1 MVSATIHLANRDW
14 PSLIN
19 DFVDLDFLPADC
31 DRGVIIP
38 VMDKILSPYLAGGG
52 AKAFNFQAL
61 SQDLLRSTLEIP
73 FSVPPY
79 MSLLARSVATLE
91 GIALLGDPNY
101 QMVAQAYPFVVRK
114 VLRNSSASVGSL
126 LRDIVFDAETG
137 AVKPTRLSALLN
149 AALGFVAERTDG
161 FVDLDAVPEDGA
173 SLQVRRERERRACSP
188 PPLQPHFFDAA
199 RAPAPP
205 RPGLRKACKGQWG
218 GRGPEKRN
226 RKNGGRRRAGVGV
239 GRRGPHS
246 LTLLPPCLAFPS
258 QDVTSFLLSPEA
270 RDLRPLLV
278 EELVNGLDLAA
289 RDALRRAY
297 GALPSLAPRL
307 PFIGSLPTPPPPPLP
322 VPGKGLMPLSDF
334 VAAVAPE
341 LDRRDAIYLQA
352 ASQLAGAVLGDGAT
366 APRSPFDLVRLL
378 LSPSDQARELG
389 AALRSAAGDGASR
402 EVVADLVA
410 DVTAQLA
417 ARSADRLG
425 VPVDT
430 LFPGRGTARRM
441 LLPAGRA
448 A

>member
-1 MVSATIHLANRDW
+1 MGHTHS
-14 PSLIN
+14 
-19 DFVDLDFLPADC
+19 
-31 DRGVIIP
+31 
-38 VMDKILSPYLAGGG
+38 
-52 AKAFNFQAL
+52 
-61 SQDLLRSTLEIP
+61 P
-73 FSVPPY
+73 FS
-79 MSLLARSVATLE
+79 
-91 GIALLGDPNY
+91 
-101 QMVAQAYPFVVRK
+101 
-114 VLRNSSASVGSL
+114 
-126 LRDIVFDAETG
+126 
-137 AVKPTRLSALLN
+137 
-149 AALGFVAERTDG
+149 
-161 FVDLDAVPEDGA
+161 
-173 SLQVRRERERRACSP
+173 
-188 PPLQPHFFDAA
+188 
-199 RAPAPP
+199 
-205 RPGLRKACKGQWG
+205 
-218 GRGPEKRN
+218 
-226 RKNGGRRRAGVGV
+226 
-239 GRRGPHS
+239 
-246 LTLLPPCLAFPS
+246 PPCLAFPS

-430 LFPGRGTARRM
+430 LFPGLGTARRM